1 MQRLVTAWCHLI
13 GINNS
18 FAIQTATGIV
28 ADASLVVAALVLLWL
43 LRSVVLRFR
52 R

>member
-13 GINNS
+13 GISNAS
-18 FAIQTATGIV
+18 AIQTATGIV
-28 ADASLVVAALVLLWL
+28 AGASLVVAALVLFWL
-43 LRSVVLRFR
+43 LRLVVLRVR

>member
-13 GINNS
+13 GITNPT
-18 FAIQTATGIV
+18 AVQTATGIV
-28 ADASLVVAALVLLWL
+28 AGASLVVAALVLFWL
-43 LRSVVLRFR
+43 LRSAVLRFR

>member
-13 GINNS
+13 GINS
-18 FAIQTATGIV
+18 SAAIQTATGIV
-28 ADASLVVAALVLLWL
+28 AGASLVVAALVLFWL
-43 LRSVVLRFR
+43 LRLAVLRFR